1 MTWEM
6 GDNQFI
12 GVVLLAGMVTFFYP
26 SFEQMSYFT
35 TLWILFSITICYF
48 NHIHPRNTP
57 NSHTEAPQSPK
68 THITIKEVT
77 KNGNT

>member
-6 GDNQFI
+6 SDNQFI

-48 NHIHPRNTP
+48 NHKHSKNTP
-57 NSHTEAPQSPK
+57 NSHTEPLQSSK
-68 THITIKEVT
+68 THKTIKEVNV
-77 KNGNT
+77 NGN